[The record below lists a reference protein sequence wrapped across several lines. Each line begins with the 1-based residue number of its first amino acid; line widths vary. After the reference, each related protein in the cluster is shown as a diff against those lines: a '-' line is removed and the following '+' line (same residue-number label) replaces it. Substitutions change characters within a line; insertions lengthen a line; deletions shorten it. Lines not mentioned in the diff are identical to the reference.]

1 MSKKLIS
8 YTYYSVFLIVTNYV
22 IFNYVKLKSFTIE
35 NFIDEYISLSSNVNF
50 YRNFDFNAG
59 DFIGGPYSIYLTSG
73 PLSAVGGVLGW
84 SIFESFTFS
93 RISNFYWILLLQII
107 FSYFILKIYKLD
119 IQVLTLLNLVII
131 LLIPWWQGALYSLG
145 EIASMIIFTNSIF
158 LFEKYRKLSIFLI
171 SMSIFFGKLLTLLP
185 FIGFYLY
192 VLFKEK
198 ELKRVLYDSL
208 IFSIPIFFWIMLVLL
223 NYEKGNLI
231 HYLTSQIDLIL
242 NHQSSGISMEN
253 SNSFIKKIRMSEYSS
268 WNIFERFRILLA
280 PILLTFYIVKNK
292 KIINNSLGKY
302 TVGIIPSLFLPYI
315 WFWLFSPTKWMRYSQ
330 HFMVIIL
337 IFLIYFLSLN
347 LDFSSINLL
356 LSILFISIFIEN
368 QKILIILIMF
378 LSIYSIYILKEVKQ
392 KTLKI
397 LLCIILVFDISTSVF
412 QNESSDITFYQIES
426 CTESLVSSECRN
438 TFIGD

>member
-1 MSKKLIS
+1 MNKKLIS
-8 YTYYSVFLIVTNYV
+8 YTYYSVFLLVTNYV

-59 DFIGGPYSIYLTSG
+59 DFIGGSYSIYLTSG

-119 IQVLTLLNLVII
+119 IQVLTLLNIVII
-131 LLIPWWQGALYSLG
+131 LLIPWWQGALFSLG
-145 EIASMIIFTNSIF
+145 EIASMIILTNSIF
-158 LFEKYRKLSIFLI
+158 LFEKYRKQSIFLM

-198 ELKRVLYDSL
+198 KLKRVLYDSL
-208 IFSIPIFFWIMLVLL
+208 IFSIPILFWIMLVLL

-242 NHQSSGISMEN
+242 NHQSSGVSMEN
-253 SNSFIKKIRMSEYSS
+253 SNSFIKKIQMSEYSS
-268 WNIFERFRILLA
+268 WNIFDRFRILLA
-280 PILLTFYIVKNK
+280 PILLIFYIVKNK

-302 TVGIIPSLFLPYI
+302 TVGIIPSIFLPYI

-337 IFLIYFLSLN
+337 IFLIYFLSLK
-347 LDFSSINLL
+347 LDFSSINFLV
-356 LSILFISIFIEN
+356 SISFISIFIEN

-397 LLCIILVFDISTSVF
+397 LLCTILVFDISTSVF

>member
-1 MSKKLIS
+1 MNKKLIS
-8 YTYYSVFLIVTNYV
+8 YTYYSVFLLVTNYV

-59 DFIGGPYSIYLTSG
+59 DFIGGSYSINLTSG

-119 IQVLTLLNLVII
+119 IQVLTLLNIVII

-145 EIASMIIFTNSIF
+145 EIASMIILTNSIF
-158 LFEKYRKLSIFLI
+158 LFEKYRKQSIFLM

-198 ELKRVLYDSL
+198 KLKRVLYDSL
-208 IFSIPIFFWIMLVLL
+208 IFSIPILFWIMLVLL

-242 NHQSSGISMEN
+242 NHQSSGVSMEN
-253 SNSFIKKIRMSEYSS
+253 SNSFIKKIQMSEYSS
-268 WNIFERFRILLA
+268 WNIFDRFRILLA
-280 PILLTFYIVKNK
+280 PILLIFYIVKNK

-302 TVGIIPSLFLPYI
+302 TVGIIPSIFLPYI

-337 IFLIYFLSLN
+337 IFLIYFLSLK
-347 LDFSSINLL
+347 LDFSSINFLV
-356 LSILFISIFIEN
+356 SISFISIFIEN

-397 LLCIILVFDISTSVF
+397 LLCTILVFDISTSVF

>member
-1 MSKKLIS
+1 MNKKLIS
-8 YTYYSVFLIVTNYV
+8 YTYYSVFLLVTNYV
-22 IFNYVKLKSFTIE
+22 IFNYVKLKSFKIE

-59 DFIGGPYSIYLTSG
+59 DFIGGSYSIYLTSG

-119 IQVLTLLNLVII
+119 IQVLTLLNIVII

-145 EIASMIIFTNSIF
+145 EIASMIILTNSIF
-158 LFEKYRKLSIFLI
+158 LFEKYRKQSIFLM

-198 ELKRVLYDSL
+198 KLKRVLYDSL
-208 IFSIPIFFWIMLVLL
+208 IFSIPILFWIMLVLL

-242 NHQSSGISMEN
+242 NHQSSGVSMEN
-253 SNSFIKKIRMSEYSS
+253 SNSFIKKIQMSEYSS
-268 WNIFERFRILLA
+268 WNIFDRFRILLA
-280 PILLTFYIVKNK
+280 PILLIFYIVKNK

-302 TVGIIPSLFLPYI
+302 TVGIIPSIFLPYI

-337 IFLIYFLSLN
+337 IFLIYFLSLK
-347 LDFSSINLL
+347 LDFSSINFLV
-356 LSILFISIFIEN
+356 SISFISIFIEN

-397 LLCIILVFDISTSVF
+397 LLCTILVFDISTSVF

>member
-1 MSKKLIS
+1 MNKKLIS
-8 YTYYSVFLIVTNYV
+8 YTYYSVFLLVTNYV
-22 IFNYVKLKSFTIE
+22 IFNYVKIKSFTIE

-59 DFIGGPYSIYLTSG
+59 DFIGGSYSIYLTSG

-119 IQVLTLLNLVII
+119 IQVLTLLNIVII

-145 EIASMIIFTNSIF
+145 EIASMIILTNSIF
-158 LFEKYRKLSIFLI
+158 LFEKYRKQSIFLM

-198 ELKRVLYDSL
+198 KLKRFLYDSL

-242 NHQSSGISMEN
+242 NHQSSGVSMEN
-253 SNSFIKKIRMSEYSS
+253 SNSFIKKIQMSEYSS
-268 WNIFERFRILLA
+268 WNIFDRFRILLA
-280 PILLTFYIVKNK
+280 PILLIFYIVKNK

-302 TVGIIPSLFLPYI
+302 TVGIIPSIFLPYI

-337 IFLIYFLSLN
+337 IFLIYFLSLK
-347 LDFSSINLL
+347 LDFSSINFLV
-356 LSILFISIFIEN
+356 SISFISIFIEN

-397 LLCIILVFDISTSVF
+397 LLCTILVFDISTSVF

>member
-1 MSKKLIS
+1 M
-8 YTYYSVFLIVTNYV
+8 
-22 IFNYVKLKSFTIE
+22 
-35 NFIDEYISLSSNVNF
+35 
-50 YRNFDFNAG
+50 
-59 DFIGGPYSIYLTSG
+59 
-73 PLSAVGGVLGW
+73 
-84 SIFESFTFS
+84 
-93 RISNFYWILLLQII
+93 
-107 FSYFILKIYKLD
+107 
-119 IQVLTLLNLVII
+119 II
-131 LLIPWWQGALYSLG
+131 L
-145 EIASMIIFTNSIF
+145 TNSIF
-158 LFEKYRKLSIFLI
+158 LFEKYRKQSIFLM

-198 ELKRVLYDSL
+198 KLKRVLYDSL
-208 IFSIPIFFWIMLVLL
+208 IFSIPILFWIMLVLL

-242 NHQSSGISMEN
+242 NHQSSGVSMEN
-253 SNSFIKKIRMSEYSS
+253 SNSFIKKIQMSEYSS
-268 WNIFERFRILLA
+268 WNIFDRFRILLA
-280 PILLTFYIVKNK
+280 PILLIFYIVKNK

-302 TVGIIPSLFLPYI
+302 TVGIIPSIFLPYI

-337 IFLIYFLSLN
+337 IFLIYFLSLK
-347 LDFSSINLL
+347 LDFSSINFLV
-356 LSILFISIFIEN
+356 SISFISIFIEN

-397 LLCIILVFDISTSVF
+397 LLCTILVFDISTSVF